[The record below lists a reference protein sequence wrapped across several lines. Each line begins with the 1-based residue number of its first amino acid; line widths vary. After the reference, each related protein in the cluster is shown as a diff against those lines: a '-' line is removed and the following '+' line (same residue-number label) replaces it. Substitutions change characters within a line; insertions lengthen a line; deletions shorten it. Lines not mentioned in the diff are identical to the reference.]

1 MRSILIRNNFILKIR
16 LPRVYEML
24 VISEFISIIKNNDS
38 QVLLK
43 HSRAF
48 QIISHYPILEIEID
62 F

>member
-1 MRSILIRNNFILKIR
+1 
-16 LPRVYEML
+16 ML

-38 QVLLK
+38 QALLK

-48 QIISHYPILEIEID
+48 QIISHYSILEIEID